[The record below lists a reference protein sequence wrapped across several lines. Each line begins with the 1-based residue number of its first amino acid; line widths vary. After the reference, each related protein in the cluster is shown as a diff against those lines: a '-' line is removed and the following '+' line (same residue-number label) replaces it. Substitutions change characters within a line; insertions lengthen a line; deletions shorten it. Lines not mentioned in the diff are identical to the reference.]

1 MRMVH
6 IALLFFS
13 CMSSIPLTSW
23 VVSLFHWGVFF
34 AVTSLVFATFG
45 YKKYVLL
52 KCYPVLMH
60 AIDEVG
66 VKFRWKLKIESCLVG
81 REP

>member
-1 MRMVH
+1 M
-6 IALLFFS
+6 
-13 CMSSIPLTSW
+13 
-23 VVSLFHWGVFF
+23 
-34 AVTSLVFATFG
+34 VTSLVFATFG

-52 KCYPVLMH
+52 KCYPVLMY

-81 REP
+81 REL